1 MFLTFAIERT
11 SGTIDPDI
19 LNTSIF
25 SSSIPD
31 HAARQLCEHYISTIS
46 KSCDSSLSNCTSEV
60 YMTRTCRIMLWR
72 LKMAD
77 KNRSNSSP
85 LSYDLD
91 TIIRELEE
99 ELNTLRSE
107 HDRQKRN
114 PGRSLSLASK
124 PHITAMPRKVF
135 HFLKEA
141 GYGIGNMESPP
152 FWDDVDGQRGLLI
165 VDVGAFDGSDWSIP
179 AVIKRGHTVLAF
191 EPMPANRERFM
202 QRVRNQKLE
211 NKTYLMDISH
221 ANSPRPWPLNT
232 DGRIFLF
239 GLCVSDHSGTV
250 QMHSEAELASVHP
263 QNFYPNSDDNDIR
276 GPIEVPAIRLDSIIS
291 NQDVHLLK
299 IDTQGH
305 ELGVLRGARRLFE
318 EGRIN
323 IVAVEFWPNG
333 MAAGGFSAVDV
344 LDFLHGFG
352 FVCFD
357 CSRNG
362 HVPPARPSDFEG
374 FVASFD
380 PGRDEGF
387 GAWDELLCFRL
398 G

>member
-1 MFLTFAIERT
+1 
-11 SGTIDPDI
+11 
-19 LNTSIF
+19 
-25 SSSIPD
+25 
-31 HAARQLCEHYISTIS
+31 
-46 KSCDSSLSNCTSEV
+46 
-60 YMTRTCRIMLWR
+60 
-72 LKMAD
+72 MAD
-77 KNRSNSSP
+77 KNHIYSSP
-85 LSYDLD
+85 LSYALD
-91 TIIRELEE
+91 TKIRELEA
-99 ELNTLRSE
+99 ELNTLRLE
-107 HDRQKRN
+107 HDRLKRN
-114 PGRSLSLASK
+114 PSLSQFQSIK

-141 GYGIGNMESPP
+141 GYGIGNMESPS

-179 AVIKRGHTVLAF
+179 AVMKRGHTVLAF

-202 QRVRNQKLE
+202 QGVRNQGLE
-211 NKTYLMDISH
+211 NKTYVMDISH
-221 ANSPRPWPLNT
+221 ANSPRLWPLNT

-239 GLCVSDHSGTV
+239 GFCVSDHSGMV
-250 QMHSEAELASVHP
+250 QMHSEGALASVHP
-263 QNFYPNSDDNDIR
+263 QGFYPSPDDNDMR
-276 GPIEVPAIRLDSIIS
+276 EPIEVPAVLLDSIVS

-323 IVAVEFWPNG
+323 IVAIEFWPNG
-333 MAAGGFSAVDV
+333 MAAGGFIPVDV

-352 FVCFD
+352 FMCFD
-357 CSRNG
+357 CSRNK
-362 HVPPARPSDFEG
+362 HVPSTRPSDFEG

-380 PGRDEGF
+380 GGRDDGF
-387 GAWDELLCFRL
+387 GAWEELLCFHL